1 MPWTGP
7 LWYKRVGVATLWKHF
22 ITMKLSTNETWI
34 YLPIKIS
41 YIHILSTCT
50 DASLPPA
57 GHAFLSRLHV
67 DIAAL
72 VFPTFQLL
80 VRLIL
85 AASKQDD
92 WLVLFIFTEWNWIP
106 KILREPFIIGQI
118 KWDSCWTLR
127 WTRLVMGG
135 TERVDNTGPP
145 NNSETKRCKNSRYFV
160 HGSLQITRMFW
171 ILDFDSCLIF
181 ITPNLNSIKSK
192 PPKIQIPL

>member
-1 MPWTGP
+1 MPWAGS
-7 LWYKRVGVATLWKHF
+7 LSNKRVGVATLWKHF

-92 WLVLFIFTEWNWIP
+92 WLVLFILTEWNWITKNIARTLYHRSNQMRFLLDIKMN
-106 KILREPFIIGQI
+106 KISNGRYGEGRQHR
-118 KWDSCWTLR
+118 T
-127 WTRLVMGG
+127 
-135 TERVDNTGPP
+135 
-145 NNSETKRCKNSRYFV
+145 TKTV
-160 HGSLQITRMFW
+160 G
-171 ILDFDSCLIF
+171 ILCRALY
-181 ITPNLNSIKSK
+181 K
-192 PPKIQIPL
+192 